1 MSFPLYPDDNQ
12 FDDELNVFKRQRQPR
27 EETTYQDPVPS
38 QVTEPEVYI
47 ARTRHVAY
55 KNEEGERIING
66 INLDARIG
74 GGFGQYDSTIS
85 VYFGSRDRA
94 IEVFNENFIEPAAA
108 ETSTPFIPDYGDD
121 TSGFEPNASESESE
135 AAFNARRSNLSSDEY
150 FNILSGGNN
159 VSLQPNRNGTETG
172 MPDDGGSTG
181 TGMPDADGDDIELQS
196 VNDNE
201 GTADPEDETQTAA
214 EFLGSVYKSVVSG
227 WNDKLNANNVKLSSL
242 VPFVDLYA
250 VIPNDDFIF
259 QSDTNAFSG
268 IKNRLAPV
276 QFISGRK
283 TSDDNG
289 NIIDAPPSLPAGL
302 TPDCHVA
309 KIGSVASQLQPDFY
323 SEYIDIDGDPNTI
336 DPADTGSSTKSYK
349 GQPGIS
355 DLAVSRASSGAY
367 NIKYDLSIT
376 LPNPEILNEQYEYSK
391 LLLLNS
397 PFLLVHGWN
406 VKNSEFSVDRYPPN
420 LTPPAFNTRT
430 RVSEDGGLYL
440 DNYQQV
446 ILGGGNKGHWSA
458 SIVNLMNFTFE
469 FDNVGHL
476 VGKLRFLTS
485 QGAFM
490 SAISTDMVSTKMLDL
505 LKQIPTKVLQ
515 RGTGSDEEEKQKFI
529 FANGVPWSRSD
540 FPSSQNAISESAAE
554 LALRAAYRGLNDRDL
569 FRGGDLSSE
578 YFQGENSKYSFDR
591 YQQIK
596 VRIEFAVERAAKAL
610 QDIWYKWENKKG
622 RGIIPNNGKDGDE
635 IDDYAVSFIDDRYL
649 SLRRRDGA
657 GSGTDWDKIIF
668 ITNPNQR
675 NRVIT
680 KDDFVNSIYIERPN
694 VSQRYPSED
703 NGRPI
708 EIGGL
713 KYSGQRT
720 GTRLVRGIKTIMEF
734 PIGNKNGRDN
744 FGDGDLR
751 DASDQKDWNPFT
763 YPDGND
769 LRNYFYNCIL
779 LDQVERNNR
788 DEAEKGDGAEQF
800 LLHVALPDGYIVDKD
815 TGKLT
820 YDTGGVPQSHENMLS
835 FLRNMGRAQV
845 IDDELSF
852 SVPTFTGPPSPE
864 SIPAFGDS
872 LQRLIFDRFASDRN
886 LNKPNLSR
894 TSVDADGNHKVL
906 DQDIFKMLLR
916 TSILS
921 IPTLVTAPEN
931 AAPPG
936 LPSGD
941 TPQELLDET
950 LIVINIVRRRVLQ
963 TGEGGVPLPS
973 EAAFIRHIE
982 IPNGYNVESGNIYSF
997 ANGAEDPEKET
1008 FEKRVDIPVG
1018 TQVNITGLGN
1028 NDFFISRKI
1037 VVLITGY
1044 TVTFDRDSPLQPFT
1058 PSTPRPIIN
1067 NNNPDD
1073 PESAFIPEIDL
1084 VEGAPDSGEG
1094 SVPQE
1099 IKDAIKG
1106 LKASVVEH
1114 VRQSPILTQR
1124 DLGNTANIDVEIG
1137 DVRYDVIMRP
1147 TYFWLGSV
1155 LESLSLALNDRVK
1168 FFYKPVPIRTGEK
1181 GFTIPVPQRGTGDK
1195 LREMDLQIFEM
1206 NEAIVRLG
1214 GDPIPFKNK
1223 TREFYIERIGQTTEQ
1238 ENEAKIR
1245 FNNQILNWH
1254 LDFSGYMNKALKL
1267 DRIAVFESDF
1277 YRTRSDRAK
1286 ANGDYIFRRLAF
1298 PNLQPNDPLLE
1309 GIVGGDDDQIRESDV
1324 GKIDQFLM
1332 SLSRNQFS
1340 KFYENFIKSL
1350 FIDEDDIDATKAIR
1364 DSYIAA
1370 NTSGKNSYYFKC
1382 DPRAYGSTA
1391 FRRNDA
1397 QQLIENES
1405 YFFYRGIYVVNGRTE
1420 SLIEAN
1426 NPTDL
1431 KNILNRG
1438 PRAKA
1443 FIMDFINNDA
1453 QIAQRPNN
1461 PERGGR
1467 PVPSTNEFLKFP
1479 VAPKNDADAQKV
1491 ENLRRS
1497 CEELVNQ
1504 RSTLGFDSVF
1514 STLEIKST
1522 YEIPVE
1528 IGAVEQILVQ
1538 EGGAPTHSMLKKLLS
1553 AASNAMPQ
1561 LQLSMKP
1568 SSEDP
1573 SFIEIFVNAINVDGV
1588 LQEVFTEIEVNE
1600 ISQADPT
1607 TPDEFRRGVQRMGS
1621 DSSYLKS
1628 NTVMV
1633 CNFGTMDSLVEN
1645 FQMSSKI
1652 DANAFA
1658 TFRLPSV
1665 MGGASMD
1672 IGKILSGVSLES
1684 TGLLTDIKNI
1694 IEKGPVGGQETLKEL
1709 QIVTEDDAGNII
1721 VSDTGLTNLTSILT
1735 NTSEPILRKSAQSFI
1750 EDLMSQDV
1758 RLYTKIM
1765 ALQNQYFNGL
1775 EEQTTN
1781 NTNLQDGQRFAGS
1794 RFYGNILNTYLRTVT
1809 LTVHGTV
1816 GLNVFDYIYL
1826 KGLLTGVEGLYV
1838 INSVNES
1845 ISPTSFTTTI
1855 ECKLVEYTQNDPNK
1869 NPLAYK
1875 GVGNFERLAQINRGL
1890 RLDDGTIPAI
1900 DFQDIVEKIERI
1912 DEMMD

>member
-1 MSFPLYPDDNQ
+1 MSIPLYPDDNQ
-12 FDDELNVFKRQRQPR
+12 FDDELIVFKRAREPR
-27 EETTYQDPVPS
+27 EETTYSDPVPN

-47 ARTRHVAY
+47 ARTRHVVY

-150 FNILSGGNN
+150 FTILSGGNN
-159 VSLQPNRNGTETG
+159 VNLQPNRNGTETG
-172 MPDDGGSTG
+172 GQEDEGSTG
-181 TGMPDADGDDIELQS
+181 TGMPDADGDDIELQG

-201 GTADPEDETQTAA
+201 GTVDPEDETQTAA

-323 SEYIDIDGDPNTI
+323 SEYIDIDGNPNTI
-336 DPADTGSSTKSYK
+336 DPADTGSSTNSYK

-505 LKQIPTKVLQ
+505 LKQIPIKVLQ
-515 RGTGSDEEEKQKFI
+515 RGRGSDEEEKQKFI

-596 VRIEFAVERAAKAL
+596 VRIEIAVERAAKAL
-610 QDIWYKWENKKG
+610 QDIWYKWEDGKG
-622 RGIIPNNGKDGDE
+622 RGIIPDNGKDGDE

-657 GSGTDWDKIIF
+657 GSGRDWDKIIR
-668 ITNPNQR
+668 ITNPDSR

-694 VSQRYPSED
+694 VPERYPSED

-708 EIGGL
+708 DIGGL
-713 KYSGQRT
+713 KYSEQRT
-720 GTRLVRGIKTIMEF
+720 GTRLVRGIKTIMTF
-734 PIGNKNGRDN
+734 PIGNNNGRDN

-751 DASDQKDWNPFT
+751 AASDRKDWNPFT

-779 LDQVERNNR
+779 LDQVEQNNR
-788 DEAEKGDGAEQF
+788 LEGEKGEGEEQF
-800 LLHVALPDGYIVDKD
+800 LLHVSLPDGYIVDKD

-835 FLRNMGRAQV
+835 FLRNMDRAQV

-872 LQRLIFDRFASDRN
+872 LQRLIIDRFSSDRN
-886 LNKPNLSR
+886 LNKPNLFPSNGKP
-894 TSVDADGNHKVL
+894 TGIL
-906 DQDIFKMLLR
+906 DEDIYKMINR

-941 TPQELLDET
+941 TPQELLNET
-950 LIVINIVRRRVLQ
+950 LIVINIARRRVLQ

-973 EAAFIRHIE
+973 EAPFIRHIE

-997 ANGAEDPEKET
+997 ANGAEDPEKEK
-1008 FEKRVDIPVG
+1008 FEKRVDISVRD
-1018 TQVNITGLGN
+1018 VDVTGLGN

-1058 PSTPRPIIN
+1058 APSTPRPIIN

-1094 SVPQE
+1094 SVPQG

-1195 LREMDLQIFEM
+1195 IREMDVQIFEM

-1223 TREFYIERIGQTTEQ
+1223 TREFYIERIGQTAEQ
-1238 ENEAKIR
+1238 EDEAKKR

-1254 LDFSGYMNKALKL
+1254 LDFSAYMNKALKL
-1267 DRIAVFESDF
+1267 DRIGVFEDDF
-1277 YRTRSDRAK
+1277 YRTRGDSAK
-1286 ANGDYIFRRLAF
+1286 ASGNYIFRRLAF

-1309 GIVGGDDDQIRESDV
+1309 GIVGDAADQIRESSV
-1324 GKIDQFLM
+1324 KNIDQFLAF
-1332 SLSRNQFS
+1332 LDRDQFN

-1370 NTSGKNSYYFKC
+1370 NTSGKNLYYFKC
-1382 DPRAYGSTA
+1382 DPQAYGSTA

-1405 YFFYRGIYVVNGRTE
+1405 YFFYRGIYVVSGRAEGT
-1420 SLIEAN
+1420 SISDSTAL
-1426 NPTDL
+1426 DDV
-1431 KNILNRG
+1431 LNRG
-1438 PRAKA
+1438 ARAKA

-1461 PERGGR
+1461 PKRGGR

-1479 VAPKNDADAQKV
+1479 VAPKNDADALKV

-1504 RSTLGFDSVF
+1504 RATLGFDSVF

-1694 IEKGPVGGQETLKEL
+1694 IERGPVGGQETLKEL